1 MITELK
7 TISQILAEI
16 TSEEP
21 NITESADKLYDYLKD
36 GKINVYMVNNVPLL
50 NKKEVEDAFE
60 L

>member
-1 MITELK
+1 MIPELK

-36 GKINVYMVNNVPLL
+36 GKIKVYMINNVPLL
-50 NKKEVEDAFE
+50 NQKEVKDAFE